1 MIRSSDSPGADG
13 VEGCDISLG
22 SLRNT
27 PCEILEH
34 EAGLR
39 VLTYAVIPD
48 SGGAGR
54 FRGGSALR
62 LDVRLLHPNT
72 IFTARG
78 MERTKFQPWGLD
90 GGRAGAPGDCV
101 LNPDA
106 VTMRRLGKVNVERL
120 SAGDVVSLRTPGG
133 GGYGDPMTRDVAKVL
148 DHVLDGF
155 ISEDAAHAL
164 YGVVLYDS
172 AIDVAAT
179 EDSRHHPAGEPPRRD
194 TISVWDARPTCGSF
208 RHPFSMN

>member
-1 MIRSSDSPGADG
+1 
-13 VEGCDISLG
+13 
-22 SLRNT
+22 
-27 PCEILEH
+27 
-34 EAGLR
+34 
-39 VLTYAVIPD
+39 
-48 SGGAGR
+48 
-54 FRGGSALR
+54 
-62 LDVRLLHPNT
+62 VRLLHPNT

-133 GGYGDPMTRDVAKVL
+133 GYGDPMTRDVAKVL

-179 EDSRHHPAGEPPRRD
+179 EDSRHHPAGEPPRRA